1 MTRFNR
7 NSIWLLALLA
17 GCASAPSEPIVLP
30 TVSTLPA
37 EATLAVEGSPI
48 KQVDY
53 TEDQPEVQQPTAL
66 LSETTPE
73 LLATPLGEE
82 FNQDGLSVE
91 AIEQLALANNP
102 AVGQASA
109 KVRALRG
116 KYVQAGLPPNPAVGY
131 SASEIGQDG
140 RAGQQGGYAGQ
151 EFITAGKLDKN
162 RAIVAAEIDKAESVL
177 RATRRRVL
185 TDVRRSY
192 YRALVAQQR
201 IETADTLLHATGE
214 AVKASQNLLDAEEI
228 PLAGLLQ
235 TEVEQQNAQI
245 VHRIA
250 ENELTAA
257 WQQLSAVVG
266 DLDLPPQKLAGDPK
280 VLPSEI
286 EWDETLSR
294 ITTLSPEM
302 AAAFAELSRSRR
314 ALTRAYVEPVPDINT
329 QFTVQYDNS
338 TDYTIAGIQT
348 TIPLP
353 IWNKNQGGIRQA
365 QAEISVASQ
374 NIDRVA
380 LDLKNRL
387 ATTFREYANAR
398 AQAET
403 YANEIL
409 PRAKQTF
416 DLVQRGYSL
425 GEVGYLDS
433 LTAQKTLMQ
442 TNLAY
447 LDALGS
453 LWQSYMKIDGL
464 LLTDSLQVP

>member
-1 MTRFNR
+1 MTQFNKH
-7 NSIWLLALLA
+7 SIWLLALLA
-17 GCASAPSEPIVLP
+17 GCATAASDLVPLSA
-30 TVSTLPA
+30 LPA
-37 EATLAVEGSPI
+37 VNTLYAEETAI

-53 TEDQPEVQQPTAL
+53 AETRLEVNQPTAL
-66 LSETTPE
+66 LAENTPE
-73 LLATPLGEE
+73 LLATPLGEDSLS
-82 FNQDGLSVE
+82 DGLALE
-91 AIEQLALANNP
+91 AIQQLALANNP
-102 AVGQASA
+102 AVSQASA
-109 KVRALRG
+109 QVRALRG
-116 KYVQAGLPPNPAVGY
+116 KYVQVGLPPNPTAGY
-131 SASEIGQDG
+131 SASEVGNDG
-140 RAGQQGGYAGQ
+140 RAGQQGGFAGQ

-162 RAIVAAEIDKAESVL
+162 RAIVAAEIDKAEQVF
-177 RATRRRVL
+177 RATQRRVL
-185 TDVRRSY
+185 TDVRSSY

-201 IETADTLLHATGE
+201 IETAKTLLEATGE

-245 VHRIA
+245 VLRLA

-266 DLDLPPQKLAGDPK
+266 DLDLPPQKLIGDPK
-280 VLPSEI
+280 ALPSELDW
-286 EWDETLSR
+286 EETLAR

-302 AAAFAELSRSRR
+302 AAAMAELSRSRR
-314 ALTRAYVEPVPDINT
+314 ALTRARVEPIPDVNT

-338 TDYTIAGIQT
+338 SDFTVAGIQA

-387 ATTFREYANAR
+387 ASTFREYANAR
-398 AQAET
+398 TQAET

-409 PRAKQTF
+409 PRAVKTF

-425 GEVGYLDS
+425 GEVGYLDL
-433 LTAQKTLMQ
+433 LTAQKTYMQ

-447 LDALGS
+447 LDSLGS
-453 LWQSYMKIDGL
+453 LWQNYTKIDGL
-464 LLTDSLQVP
+464 LLEGSLDRPAE